1 MDGNKAQDMRLILL
15 NKLAREAWQR
25 FIIRAARRE
34 WALYAQARASG
45 REVWK

>member
-25 FIIRAARRE
+25 FIRAARIE